1 MPYFYFFSSSNLVE
15 SKGDGAMDE
24 VEDSE
29 DDWTFNDYR
38 QSEIN
43 KEESVTNTDV
53 ADTSSVVEVWFS
65 FCRLALHCLIY
76 LFSFPCPVGTW
87 GQDWWNLHP
96 DQLPGQWSWQS
107 AGKADCWW
115 SATRN
120 PHYIVWARTRWSS
133 SQRWSCWAWCCSTNS
148 DWRNCFSSWR
158 SPSTHPTGL
167 NEYNWFFW
175 SDIDLTWLSSIRLK
189 KLNLP

>member
-53 ADTSSVVEVWFS
+53 ADTSSVVEV
-65 FCRLALHCLIY
+65 
-76 LFSFPCPVGTW
+76 
-87 GQDWWNLHP
+87 
-96 DQLPGQWSWQS
+96 
-107 AGKADCWW
+107 
-115 SATRN
+115 
-120 PHYIVWARTRWSS
+120 
-133 SQRWSCWAWCCSTNS
+133 
-148 DWRNCFSSWR
+148 
-158 SPSTHPTGL
+158 
-167 NEYNWFFW
+167 
-175 SDIDLTWLSSIRLK
+175 
-189 KLNLP
+189 